1 MKRSEFAKIVNA
13 VSHEELE
20 KLSDAVK
27 SAANADKDALGLMI
41 AEIATSVP
49 AIAARTTAEIL
60 IRSGLLQLE
69 DD

>member
-1 MKRSEFAKIVNA
+1 MKRAEFSKIVND
-13 VSHEELE
+13 VSKEEL
-20 KLSDAVK
+20 KNLNDAVK
-27 SAANADKDALGLMI
+27 SAANADRDTLALMI
-41 AEIATSVP
+41 AEIATSIP